1 MKEIIAL
8 MCFIV
13 TSYKEITMSVD
24 FDYKK
29 AATFFK
35 TAENQGSKEAR
46 NFFCEVS
53 NFLKNNIPEDRWRSH
68 SLHQKQPGARISI
81 NDWLDNELE
90 VLFYNEAEEL
100 IASYTMP
107 SPRHCKIMEDGR
119 SLFRFKF
126 YAKNCDNRWLWED
139 RSYNNALYIDRLNYY
154 KPTEWDRNNN
164 YFISLSKAN
173 EDPSEDKAQPRREF
187 GVDIESYPNNLPY
200 VAGNFY
206 LNFDEFKQMVKD
218 ICDGIVKRPS
228 NFLIDIWPS
237 SVIQKLASKL
247 ESVSQ
252 CHLLDEQNYHLIA
265 KYLFYSAIIQNEGYC
280 DDVIDKIWPSEK
292 CFDSL
297 FKTNFKDPFPN
308 LYKEEGYEV
317 SRFWSLQTLIM
328 RKDALKKI
336 IFKDMKEYLKFKSD
350 LYTQDENELRMLFNK
365 QFLGSFIDLN
375 FKGINT
381 IG

>member
-1 MKEIIAL
+1 
-8 MCFIV
+8 
-13 TSYKEITMSVD
+13 MSVD
-24 FDYKK
+24 FNYKK
-29 AATFFK
+29 AAAFFRY
-35 TAENQGSKEAR
+35 AEGEGSKEAR

-53 NFLKNNIPEDRWRSH
+53 NFLRNDIPEDRWRIH
-68 SLHQKQPGARISI
+68 SLFQEQPGARIY
-81 NDWLDNELE
+81 DDTYLDSESE
-90 VLFYNEAEEL
+90 VLFYDEAGEL
-100 IASYTMP
+100 IASYTMR
-107 SPRHCKIMEDGR
+107 SARRCKIMEDGR
-119 SLFRFKF
+119 SQFYFKF

-139 RSYNNALYIDRLNYY
+139 RSINNALYIDRLNYY

-164 YFISLSKAN
+164 YFISLSKVN
-173 EDPSEDKAQPRREF
+173 EDPSEDKAQPPRSF

-200 VAGNFY
+200 VACDFY

-237 SVIQKLASKL
+237 IVIRELASKL

-252 CHLLDEQNYHLIA
+252 CHLLDEQNYYLIA
-265 KYLFYSAIIQNEGYC
+265 KYVFYSAVIEAEGDSSYIIDQIY
-280 DDVIDKIWPSEK
+280 PSEK
-292 CFDSL
+292 YFYSL

-308 LYKEEGYEV
+308 LYKDEEYSV
-317 SRFWSLQTLIM
+317 SQFWILQTLMM

-350 LYTQDENELRMLFNK
+350 LYTQDKHELKTLLDK